1 MSRSMLARLLRLEE
15 ARTPDVGPVRAIVIR
30 TATEADGRL
39 RLSQLRA
46 SGEAPTGSCNRS
58 DGLSGRRGGFMRS
71 SIDQRLKKLEG
82 TRYSGPRILF
92 SAFPLPDDP
101 VERDAYVDG
110 LLASG
115 EATLKNGMLN
125 ARPLTVEEWM
135 AQVVAAGLTARKA

>member
-1 MSRSMLARLLRLEE
+1 
-15 ARTPDVGPVRAIVIR
+15 
-30 TATEADGRL
+30 
-39 RLSQLRA
+39 
-46 SGEAPTGSCNRS
+46 
-58 DGLSGRRGGFMRS
+58 MRS

>member
-1 MSRSMLARLLRLEE
+1 MLRKPTQWFGSRGRGCRNARH
-15 ARTPDVGPVRAIVIR
+15 DSY
-30 TATEADGRL
+30 TAPPCHQGR
-39 RLSQLRA
+39 Q
-46 SGEAPTGSCNRS
+46 
-58 DGLSGRRGGFMRS
+58 DGLSDLRS

-125 ARPLTVEEWM
+125 ARTLTVEEWM
-135 AQVVAAGLTARKA
+135 AQVVAAGLARTA